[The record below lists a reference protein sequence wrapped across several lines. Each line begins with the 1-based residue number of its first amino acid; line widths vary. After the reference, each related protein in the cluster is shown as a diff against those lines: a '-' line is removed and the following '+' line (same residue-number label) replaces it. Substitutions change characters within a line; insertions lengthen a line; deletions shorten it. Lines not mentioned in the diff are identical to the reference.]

1 MAFVEGNL
9 ADVYGTVDKYFLD
22 ELAKLGYTG
31 PVLQANQAAMSYN
44 PETGGGEAPSYTQ
57 LSPEFLKWAEANGIS
72 TAFDKGSDQTTA
84 QLLQNG
90 NVMGQE
96 TYTTKSGLDK
106 FAEVAVPLAIG
117 IGAGGVF
124 GQGLGLINPGVNPL
138 DAATWGAGGTDA
150 GIQAAL
156 EAAASGSTPEA
167 LAAWAGSAGVGTGEA
182 LLAADLAALGGGGAA
197 AGTAGGLLGGA
208 ASTNPALLESAVG
221 TPGYGASSAG
231 AGGVS
236 AAQTAANSLLNPLLN
251 ATGMTGNTLGTIW
264 EFAKSNPKLVG
275 GLLGGLLGGSSG
287 GGYSYNGPMPTITR
301 GGWKPQ
307 AQAQLRPVQNV
318 APMLNMNQQGQQ
330 NAGLLR
336 YLNGGGG

>member
-124 GQGLGLINPGVNPL
+124 GQGLGLINPGLNPL
-138 DAATWGAGGTDA
+138 DPATWGGAQGLTGVDA
-150 GIQAAL
+150 AM
-156 EAAASGSTPEA
+156 
-167 LAAWAGSAGVGTGEA
+167 
-182 LLAADLAALGGGGAA
+182 ADLAAAAPMTPEAFAAGGAA
-197 AGTAGGLLGGA
+197 AGTAGGSLLGGA
-208 ASTNPALLESAVG
+208 MPEIAAPAGSALGGGIGGAATGATSGLGSLLGNVGST
-221 TPGYGASSAG
+221 
-231 AGGVS
+231 AGGILDWLK
-236 AAQTAANSLLNPLLN
+236 A
-251 ATGMTGNTLGTIW
+251 
-264 EFAKSNPKLVG
+264 NPKLGGALLG
-275 GLLGGLLGGSSG
+275 GLLGGSGGGSSG